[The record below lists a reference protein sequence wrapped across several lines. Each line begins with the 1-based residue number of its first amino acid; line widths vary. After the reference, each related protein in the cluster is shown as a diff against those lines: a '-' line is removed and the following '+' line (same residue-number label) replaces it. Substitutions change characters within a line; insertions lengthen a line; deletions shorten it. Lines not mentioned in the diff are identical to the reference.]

1 MGSLIETL
9 NRCEGHFI
17 RCIKP
22 NDERKPFLLD
32 PEMTRA
38 QLQSCGVLEAAKV
51 SQAGYPKRI
60 PFRDFVLRFMGDHA
74 LRKIKPHMLPDAE
87 RGKLAKAV
95 ATMF

>member
-1 MGSLIETL
+1 MLFAQPTSAHRSISFKFRDEMGSLIETL

-60 PFRDFVLRFMGDHA
+60 PFRLSLIH
-74 LRKIKPHMLPDAE
+74 I
-87 RGKLAKAV
+87 
-95 ATMF
+95 